1 MWQTVTVIPG
11 CAQGQGLQTCRDVVA
26 QASSLASRPSKNPP
40 VRSSRQQSLPL
51 RICPNPTD
59 THFRIHLACI
69 LRMSSSSDSN
79 SPLSVPTHLC
89 FWQLRRLGSYR
100 LTVSVPDLGSFPT
113 REAEVWLSQ
122 TLLGSDF
129 GPFTFAALLL
139 SLWCQDLEWPLCYP
153 FYSAWV
159 RPLQFQPN

>member
-1 MWQTVTVIPG
+1 MTVIPG

-59 THFRIHLACI
+59 AHFRIHSACL
-69 LRMSSSSDSN
+69 LRMSSSS
-79 SPLSVPTHLC
+79 PLSIPTRLC
-89 FWQLRRLGSYR
+89 FWQLLRLGSYR
-100 LTVSVPDLGSFPT
+100 PTISVPDLGSLPT
-113 REAEVWLSQ
+113 HEADVWLSQ
-122 TLLGSDF
+122 TLLVSDF

-139 SLWCQDLEWPLCYP
+139 SLTCQDLEWSLCCP
-153 FYSAWV
+153 FRSAWA
-159 RPLQFQPN
+159 RPLQFQPH